1 MSTPARPTPASAPC
15 TPAPYD
21 LVTLGRVGVDLYPQ
35 QTGVP
40 LADVRTFAKSLG
52 GTATNVAVAA
62 ARHGL
67 RTTVVTGVGEDPFGP
82 YVRQALRGFG
92 VEDRHV
98 VTVPGR
104 QTPVVFCEIHP
115 PDDFPILFYRHP
127 VAPDQCLT
135 PQDLDLDAIGRAA
148 IVWITGGGLAVEPS
162 ASTTLLAAD
171 HAAAHADVVLDLDWR
186 PSFWA
191 DPAQAPHWY
200 ARALQAA
207 TVAVG
212 NRDEVQVAVGTRDP
226 DRAADLLLAR
236 GVRLAVVKQGP
247 AGVLARTATEEV
259 RVEPLAVRVV
269 NGLGAGDAFGGALAA
284 GLRAARPLREVIET
298 ANAAGALVAGRLACA
313 DDMPDPQEI
322 ESLMVRHRR
331 RRPGDPPLAV
341 PPATPR
347 PAAPRPAGPRPVTA

>member
-1 MSTPARPTPASAPC
+1 MTGL
-15 TPAPYD
+15 D

-40 LADVRTFAKSLG
+40 LAEVRTFAKSLG

-67 RTTVVTGVGEDPFGP
+67 RTAVVTGVGDDRWAP
-82 YVRQALRGFG
+82 YVRSALRAFG
-92 VEDRHV
+92 VADDGV
-98 VTVPGR
+98 VTVAGL

-115 PDDFPILFYRHP
+115 PDDFPIVFYRAP

-135 PQDLDLDAIGRAA
+135 AEVLDRVAPERARM
-148 IVWITGGGLAVEPS
+148 VWITGSGLAVEPTR
-162 ASTTLLAAD
+162 STTLLAAERAGS
-171 HAAAHADVVLDLDWR
+171 AAEVVLDLDWR

-191 DPAQAPHWY
+191 DPGEARQWY
-200 ARALQAA
+200 ARALRSA

-212 NRDEVQVAVGTRDP
+212 NREETEVAVGTRDP

-247 AGVLARTATEEV
+247 EGVLARTAREEV
-259 RVEPLAVRVV
+259 RMAPLPVRVV
-269 NGLGAGDAFGGALAA
+269 NGLGAGDAFGGVLAA
-284 GLRAARPLREVIET
+284 GLLAGRPLREVAET

-313 DDMPDPQEI
+313 DDMPEPGE
-322 ESLMVRHRR
+322 VRALLDRAARH
-331 RRPGDPPLAV
+331 RPGDPPLSV
-341 PPATPR
+341 PPSSPR
-347 PAAPRPAGPRPVTA
+347 GPAHAGAARRVTA